1 MIAAQTKTHTI
12 LQLYKEI
19 QKTNIDDNPLK
30 SIMAPIRSQS
40 ILLLNSK
47 SPDELKLFYL
57 LQLLPG
63 GLTADQVQKI
73 TGKCNIESVNG
84 LIEFNLI
91 QKQGNYF

>member
-1 MIAAQTKTHTI
+1 MAEHDFIKRLGGLPAAINTIAAQTKTHTI

-40 ILLLNSK
+40 IILLNSK

-63 GLTADQVQKI
+63 GLTAD
-73 TGKCNIESVNG
+73 
-84 LIEFNLI
+84 
-91 QKQGNYF
+91 